1 MALIV
6 PIGVAVWT
14 VRSSAKDT
22 AQQIAALE
30 ESTQKQVE
38 SVKELAKLQIEI
50 SKLQM
55 SKELSDARNQYLK
68 TSKKSMNQIDN
79 RHAMLGVPVNEIT
92 KIMNK
97 RYDEDIR
104 LALLGAYMLLSHR
117 NLKEFL
123 DIPSPYYF
131 NNVQGIYGYK
141 AIGSGLKGSLMLLVN
156 PEHKYYI
163 EETILYYG
171 LNVVSVKTL

>member
-1 MALIV
+1 MELIAIIIALIV
-6 PIGVAVWT
+6 PIGVAIWT

-68 TSKKSMNQIDN
+68 VSKKSMDQIDN
-79 RHAMLGVPVNEIT
+79 RHAMLGLPDSLWDRYLGMTAAMTQVPVPT
-92 KIMNK
+92 ATGYRWRVSSTAWRNK
-97 RYDEDIR
+97 PPRTASRI
-104 LALLGAYMLLSHR
+104 
-117 NLKEFL
+117 
-123 DIPSPYYF
+123 F
-131 NNVQGIYGYK
+131 NVMRTVQLIS
-141 AIGSGLKGSLMLLVN
+141 APAHVR
-156 PEHKYYI
+156 
-163 EETILYYG
+163 
-171 LNVVSVKTL
+171 

>member
-1 MALIV
+1 MELIAIIIALIV
-6 PIGVAVWT
+6 PIGVAIWT

-68 TSKKSMNQIDN
+68 VSKKSMDQIDN
-79 RHAMLGVPVNEIT
+79 RHAMLGLPDSLWDRYLGMTAAMTQVPVPT
-92 KIMNK
+92 
-97 RYDEDIR
+97 
-104 LALLGAYMLLSHR
+104 ATPHG
-117 NLKEFL
+117 
-123 DIPSPYYF
+123 
-131 NNVQGIYGYK
+131 
-141 AIGSGLKGSLMLLVN
+141 
-156 PEHKYYI
+156 
-163 EETILYYG
+163 
-171 LNVVSVKTL
+171 

>member
-1 MALIV
+1 MELIAIIIALIV
-6 PIGVAVWT
+6 PIGVAIWT

-92 KIMNK
+92 KMLYENEEKANDLSAEAEYCTKRINMLNSYMERMNSIK
-97 RYDEDIR
+97 DKLE
-104 LALLGAYMLLSHR
+104 
-117 NLKEFL
+117 K
-123 DIPSPYYF
+123 
-131 NNVQGIYGYK
+131 K
-141 AIGSGLKGSLMLLVN
+141 
-156 PEHKYYI
+156 
-163 EETILYYG
+163 
-171 LNVVSVKTL
+171 